1 MNARLLLAAFLLLCA
16 SSASRAD
23 PWTWPAQV
31 TGSEPLRNLY
41 LLDRY
46 GVQLLEPKIVGG
58 EKARLGDDPWQ
69 VALIG
74 GDNFGPDRRPFCGGV
89 LVADTWVLTA
99 AHCVDDNTRPSQ
111 ISVLVGATDVGPDG
125 GAKRVEVSRI
135 ILHPLYLSGKPPRHD
150 LALLQ
155 LASSAAGRFT
165 AAIATLPLED
175 EAKALAGQ
183 ATARV
188 TGWGVLGAG
197 DEYGVRQLRFVDL
210 KIVSNRTCNDRV
222 AYKGRITDYMFCAG
236 FADRL
241 EPKDSCQG
249 DSGGPLTVRLAGKRY
264 LAGIVS
270 WGDGCAIQ
278 ERPGVYTRVPRY
290 SAWVAD
296 CQQGKASC
304 TSPTFSVIEHAGE
317 ERTVSFS
324 EQQGAGQ

>member
-1 MNARLLLAAFLLLCA
+1 MNARLLIATLLLLCT
-16 SSASRAD
+16 SSVLQAD

-31 TGSEPLRNLY
+31 SGSEPLRNLD
-41 LLDRY
+41 LLNRY
-46 GVQLLEPKIVGG
+46 GVQLFEPKIVGG
-58 EKARLGDDPWQ
+58 EVAVRGDDPWQ

-74 GDNFGPDRRPFCGGV
+74 GDNVGLDRRPFCGGV

-99 AHCVDDNTRPSQ
+99 AHCVDENTRPSQ
-111 ISVLVGATDVGPDG
+111 VSVLVGATDVGPDG
-125 GAKRVEVSRI
+125 GARRVEVHRI

-165 AAIATLPLED
+165 AAITPLSVDD
-175 EAKALAGQ
+175 ETKALVGE

-222 AYKGRITDYMFCAG
+222 AYKGRITDYMVCAG
-236 FADRL
+236 FAGTL

-264 LAGIVS
+264 LVGIVS
-270 WGDGCAIQ
+270 WGDGCAIK
-278 ERPGVYTRVPRY
+278 ERPGVYTRVARY
-290 SAWVAD
+290 SAWVTD

-304 TSPTFSVIEHAGE
+304 TSPTFSLIERASAE
-317 ERTVSFS
+317 KTVSF
-324 EQQGAGQ
+324 